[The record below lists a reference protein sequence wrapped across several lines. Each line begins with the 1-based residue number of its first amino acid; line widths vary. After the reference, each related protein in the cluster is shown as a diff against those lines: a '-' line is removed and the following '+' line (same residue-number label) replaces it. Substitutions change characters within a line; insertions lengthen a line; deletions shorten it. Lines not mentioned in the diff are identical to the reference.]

1 MVCFCRGKLTDGE
14 DKGRDGGKG
23 WGKGVVGGKGMG
35 EMVEWEGGEGVEV
48 EYNNIYINIYIEGVE
63 G

>member
-1 MVCFCRGKLTDGE
+1 MVE
-14 DKGRDGGKG
+14 
-23 WGKGVVGGKGMG
+23 GKGVGEEGIVGGSEG
-35 EMVEWEGGEGVEV
+35 EEV